1 MSDLDDFFAKK
12 DKKGK
17 KSGTIKKKGFS
28 NDDLDTKKFDEKP
41 DKGKKIIIKLEG
53 YTQVCAF

>member
-17 KSGTIKKKGFS
+17 KSGTTKKKGFS
-28 NDDLDTKKFDEKP
+28 NDDLDTKKFDEKT
-41 DKGKKIIIKLEG
+41 DKGKKITIKLEG
-53 YTQVCAF
+53 YTQVCAL